1 MKKIIVAGIA
11 LLAISV
17 SASAQCGKK
26 VNWIASGFD
35 MVDSSGNISKTKTAA
50 VLIEQ
55 TPETIRFSY
64 DGDPNS
70 VMEGPV
76 QNVVCNWKEAYKAG
90 KTTFTADMVDPR
102 GESKHAKFVIEAVDG
117 KIVITGAADERPNQI
132 LRIKVDRYEEK

>member
-1 MKKIIVAGIA
+1 
-11 LLAISV
+11 
-17 SASAQCGKK
+17 
-26 VNWIASGFD
+26 
-35 MVDSSGNISKTKTAA
+35 MVDSAGNVSKSKTAA

-76 QNVVCNWKEAYKAG
+76 ENVVCNWKEPYKSG
-90 KTTFTADMVDPR
+90 KTTFNADMIDPK
-102 GESKHAKFVIEAVDG
+102 GESKHAKFVIEAIDG

>member
-1 MKKIIVAGIA
+1 MKTI
-11 LLAISV
+11 LLFGMAFFAVTS

-26 VNWIASGFD
+26 INWIAAGFD
-35 MVDSSGNISKTKTAA
+35 MVDSAGNISKTKTAS

-55 TPETIRFSY
+55 TPESIRFSY

-70 VMEGPV
+70 VMEGNI
-76 QNVVCNWKEAYKAG
+76 QNHVCNWKEPYKSG
-90 KTTFTADMVDPR
+90 KSTFTADMIDPR
-102 GESKHAKFVIEAVDG
+102 GESKHAKFVIEAIDG